1 MHGISSTA
9 NMPRCENGVNCN
21 SNNNSDN
28 DDEDDVDFVNREY
41 ITSE

>member
-1 MHGISSTA
+1 
-9 NMPRCENGVNCN
+9 MPRCENGVNCN